1 VHTIYELREEIFGL
15 AQDINQFLN
24 PLTHTPPLRSR
35 DLLLLLGLCPR
46 FVGNRRKVFHVP
58 DVLIDVFLDVDKSF
72 KKLFRL
78 ILKHDHC

>member
-24 PLTHTPPLRSR
+24 PLMHTPPLRSR
-35 DLLLLLGLCPR
+35 DLPLLGLCPR
-46 FVGNRRKVFHVP
+46 FVGSRRKVFHVP
-58 DVLIDVFLDVDKSF
+58 DVIIDVFLDVDKSLQ
-72 KKLFRL
+72 KLFRL